1 MINKK
6 KKTQPADDIAAW
18 LENSIRE
25 FCRDSPENSMRNEEN
40 ERAFD
45 EPLVG
50 FSKGEDPL
58 YEELKKDIGS
68 PFMIPV
74 EIFRKAFP
82 DSPASAD
89 ELTVISWILPQ
100 TKATKIDNRKETFYP
115 SERWI
120 RAKHYGGAFGASL
133 SSHVAEALIRAGHDV
148 VIPAKTPFFTVEQ
161 SLKYGLASTWSERHA
176 AYVSGLGTFGLCDG
190 LITPRGKAMLCGS
203 VIARIRVPPTP
214 RPYTDHHAYCLY
226 FARGT
231 CGLCI
236 KRCPVQAISE
246 QGHDKTLCMK
256 HCFGVTQQYARTTF
270 GIDEYGCGLCQTGVP
285 CESIN
290 PVKHPRNTRN
300 SRYTPEKIATTT
312 PAVPRDDT

>member
-1 MINKK
+1 MID
-6 KKTQPADDIAAW
+6 KTMKIQPAGDVAAW
-18 LENSIRE
+18 LENSIHE

-50 FSKGEDPL
+50 FSNGEDPL
-58 YEELKKDIGS
+58 YDELKKDIGS

-74 EIFRKAFP
+74 EIFRETFP
-82 DSPASAD
+82 DSPACAD

-100 TKATKIDNRKETFYP
+100 TKATKADNRKETFYP

-120 RAKHYGGAFGASL
+120 RAKHYGGVFDTDL
-133 SSHVAEALIRAGHDV
+133 SSYVAELLKRAGHDA
-148 VIPAKTPFFTVEQ
+148 VIPAKAPFFRVDN
-161 SLKYGLASTWSERHA
+161 SSKYGFASTWSERHA

-190 LITPRGKAMLCGS
+190 LITSRGKAMLCGS
-203 VIARIRVPPTP
+203 VIVRIRVPPTP
-214 RPYTDHHAYCLY
+214 RPYTDHNAYCLY

-256 HCFGVTQQYARTTF
+256 HCFGVTQPYARTTF
-270 GIDEYGCGLCQTGVP
+270 GIDDYGCGLCQTGVP
-285 CESIN
+285 CESIH
-290 PVKHPRNTRN
+290 PVKHPKDTRIPDLHSRQDRGNNTGN
-300 SRYTPEKIATTT
+300 SP
-312 PAVPRDDT
+312 